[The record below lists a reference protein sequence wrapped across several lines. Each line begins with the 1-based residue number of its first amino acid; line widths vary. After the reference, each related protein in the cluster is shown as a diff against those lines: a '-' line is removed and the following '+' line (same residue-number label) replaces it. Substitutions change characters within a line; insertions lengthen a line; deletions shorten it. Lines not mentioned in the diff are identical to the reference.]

1 MTCRRKRKRV
11 LHHVIWA
18 DSRPGMTIAVRQTD
32 QSDGDGEFLFQ
43 KPASV
48 THRFP
53 LQKKYESFAPME
65 YDYDQTHKRF
75 YIFKP
80 EGRSYNL
87 ISFDLGDERE
97 RTVLKNTEMEPI
109 QISPNGEYALYGFT
123 YDRLISLKTGM
134 TEPIITNE
142 KGV

>member
-1 MTCRRKRKRV
+1 
-11 LHHVIWA
+11 
-18 DSRPGMTIAVRQTD
+18 MTIAVRQTD

-53 LQKKYESFAPME
+53 LQEKYKSFAPME

-97 RTVLKNTEMEPI
+97 RTVLKNKEMEPI

>member
-1 MTCRRKRKRV
+1 
-11 LHHVIWA
+11 
-18 DSRPGMTIAVRQTD
+18 
-32 QSDGDGEFLFQ
+32 
-43 KPASV
+43 
-48 THRFP
+48 
-53 LQKKYESFAPME
+53 ME

-142 KGV
+142 KEFEPNGNCRCDNHSDRNKNTERQ